1 MLTMIEFPVER
12 WFDSDWPTTTQTIEN
27 AHTMAPACLV
37 GLTGVAFIIWGVQT
51 MSARSGAG
59 KVSTKRLLTL
69 IGILVSFCTLWVL
82 SDVDGIGPVV
92 DSLVILLAGLAFL
105 LLVLVGI
112 VGLPFA
118 VAVVFGTLLFR
129 LMSTGLRAK
138 SEDETAQVEKEG
150 NSHD

>member
-37 GLTGVAFIIWGVQT
+37 GLTGVAFIIWGGVQT

-82 SDVDGIGPVV
+82 SDVDGIGPVNCSG
-92 DSLVILLAGLAFL
+92 DNRGREIGRRRFS
-105 LLVLVGI
+105 
-112 VGLPFA
+112 
-118 VAVVFGTLLFR
+118 R
-129 LMSTGLRAK
+129 
-138 SEDETAQVEKEG
+138 
-150 NSHD
+150 